1 VRVIQVIVP
10 EDKETIV
17 ERVFKNIEIQ
27 HIKLKAEKNVF
38 YVLQVTEEEAELVID
53 ALRKIGVGTVY
64 GSIQVPSTEL
74 LITSQIRRGD
84 QRQRFVSK
92 ATREELLMDISDRAK
107 LSFSYILF
115 TISSSIIAALGL
127 LNDNVIM
134 VIASMIIAPLI
145 GPIVGLALGTTLG
158 LSDLQKESF
167 KSEIVGVLLSIIIG
181 FITAYLDPT
190 MEVTE
195 QIALRAN
202 PMYTDIIFAVAAGLA
217 AALSIISLEALA
229 LVGVAIA
236 ASLLPPAVNVG
247 VGIAFYFRGHE
258 YGEVIVVGS
267 TTLLLIN
274 ILAINFTTLVFF
286 WATGITTQV
295 SARKRALVVRNVK
308 RRLGVI
314 FLLILIVAYPI
325 VMATL
330 THFKKLEIESN
341 IKNDISSYITK
352 NYNVEIIDI
361 DVNYLEIINKCSIY
375 ITLAVNTNVN
385 LTQLANN
392 IKKLIEEKYSINTE
406 VYIIQYVRSEL
417 FIYGNT
423 LGAIVYGQPSRS
435 SISTRIQL
443 ARLS

>member
-1 VRVIQVIVP
+1 MRVIQVIVP
-10 EDKETIV
+10 EDKESIV

-27 HIKLKAEKNVF
+27 YIKFKAEKDVF
-38 YVLQVTEEEAELVID
+38 YMLQVTEEEAEIVID

-64 GSIQVPSTEL
+64 GTIQVPSTEL
-74 LITSQIRRGD
+74 LITSQIKRGD
-84 QRQRFVSK
+84 QRQRFIAK

-107 LSFSYILF
+107 MSFSYLLY
-115 TISSSIIAALGL
+115 TITSSVIAALGL
-127 LNDNVIM
+127 LHDNVIM

-158 LSDLQKESF
+158 LNDLQKESF
-167 KSEIVGVLLSIIIG
+167 KSEVVGILLSIVIG
-181 FITAYLDPT
+181 FVTAYLDPS

-247 VGIAFYFRGHE
+247 VGIAFYLRGHE
-258 YGEVIVVGS
+258 YGEVIVAGS

-325 VMATL
+325 VMATF
-330 THFKKLEIESN
+330 THFKKIEVENEI
-341 IKNDISSYITK
+341 KKDVSSYITN
-352 NYNVEIIDI
+352 NYNVEIIDV
-361 DVNYLEIINKCSIY
+361 DVNYIQIINECSIY
-375 ITLAVNTNVN
+375 ITLAINSYVN
-385 LTQLANN
+385 LTKIADEVKDLV
-392 IKKLIEEKYSINTE
+392 EEKYSVKTE
-406 VYIIQYVRSEL
+406 VYIIQYVKSEL
-417 FIYGNT
+417 
-423 LGAIVYGQPSRS
+423 AIIEAVLDITASAPPLTP
-435 SISTRIQL
+435 SISTQIL
-443 ARLS
+443 